1 MRSTAQLSSYRVCIL
16 LALLPSIAWAQDAST
31 GSAQA
36 YPDKPVRVVVPFAP
50 GASTDL
56 VARLLGQKLAEAW
69 GQQFIIDN
77 RGGAGG
83 ALGAETVA
91 RAEPDG
97 YTLMVTNPGPS
108 LNNILLR
115 KKPSYGFGDFAPIVY
130 IGSAP
135 LIAVANPKFPPN
147 DMKELVAYAKAN
159 PGKVSWGSSGT
170 ASNPHAALELLKV
183 VTGVDIVHVPY
194 KGTGPALTD
203 VLAGQIHGLYT
214 TTISADA
221 FIRNGRAKVLGV
233 AGPKRQAVI
242 PNAPT
247 LAEQGIQGAD
257 NLLWIGLVTSAKV
270 PRGIIDKLNRE
281 MNRVLRL
288 PDVKQR
294 FEQLGLDVEGGT
306 PEHFG
311 AFIKSQA
318 NAMTALVRTGALQLE

>member
-1 MRSTAQLSSYRVCIL
+1 MFTMRSARRLAFVLSA
-16 LALLPSIAWAQDAST
+16 ALPQAAWAQKPADS
-31 GSAQA
+31 
-36 YPDKPVRVVVPFAP
+36 YPSKPVRVVVPFTP

-56 VARLLGQKLAEAW
+56 VARLLGQKLSDAW
-69 GQQFIIDN
+69 SQQFIVDN
-77 RGGAGG
+77 RPGAGG

-91 RAEPDG
+91 HASPDG

-115 KKPSYGFGDFAPIVY
+115 KKPTYGFGDFAAIVY

-135 LIAVANPKFPPN
+135 LIAVAHPKFPPN
-147 DMKELVAYAKAN
+147 DMKELIAYAKAH

-170 ASNPHAALELLKV
+170 SSNPHAALELLKV
-183 VTGVDIVHVPY
+183 VTGANIVHVPY

-203 VLAGQIHGLYT
+203 AVGGQIDGLYT
-214 TTISADA
+214 TTISASA
-221 FIRNGRAKVLGV
+221 FIRDGRAKVLGV

-242 PNAPT
+242 PNVPT
-247 LAEQGIQGAD
+247 LAEQGIKGAD
-257 NLLWIGLVTSAKV
+257 NLLWIGLVTAAKV
-270 PRGIIDKLNRE
+270 PRTIVDKLNRE
-281 MNRVLRL
+281 VNRVLQM

-294 FEQLGLDVEGGT
+294 FAQLGLDIEGGT

-318 NAMTALVRTGALQLE
+318 DSMSALIRTGALKLD

>member
-1 MRSTAQLSSYRVCIL
+1 MRILGTMSGVAAAGL
-16 LALLPSIAWAQDAST
+16 LAMSMSAAAQQPANS
-31 GSAQA
+31 
-36 YPDKPVRVVVPFAP
+36 YPNKPVRVVVPFAP
-50 GASTDL
+50 GASTDM
-56 VARLLGQKLAEAW
+56 VARLLGQKLFDAW
-69 GQQFIIDN
+69 GQQFIVDN
-77 RGGAGG
+77 RPGAGG

-115 KKPSYGFGDFAPIVY
+115 KKPTYGFGDFATILY

-135 LIAVANPKFPPN
+135 LIAVAHPKFPPS
-147 DMKELVAYAKAN
+147 DMKELIAYAKAH

-170 ASNPHAALELLKV
+170 GSNPHAALELLKA
-183 VTGVDIVHVPY
+183 VTGVNIVHVPY
-194 KGTGPALTD
+194 KGTAPALTD
-203 VLAGQIHGLYT
+203 VVGGQIDGLYT

-242 PNAPT
+242 PNVPT
-247 LAEQGIQGAD
+247 LSEQGITGAD
-257 NLLWIGLVTSAKV
+257 NLLWIGVVTAAKV
-270 PRGIIDKLNRE
+270 PRTIIDKLNRE
-281 MNRVLRL
+281 LNRVLRL

-294 FEQLGLDVEGGT
+294 FDQIGLDIEGGT

-318 NAMTALVRTGALQLE
+318 DGMNTLIKSGALRLD